1 MKSKT
6 RSKISDDSFLG
17 FESLSISQLNCLASD
32 IRSDI
37 LSVCLANGGHL
48 SSNLGAV
55 ELTIECL
62 KSFNP
67 LKDDILFDVG
77 HQTYAYKILT
87 GRNLKD
93 IRMIDGVSP
102 FLLKEESKYD
112 KYSSGHA
119 GDALPIAVGIAK
131 SKANRKDDSFT
142 VCVTGDSSILNG
154 LSFESLNYLAEDKI
168 KRLIII
174 LNDNGMSISQNV
186 GVIKKQFV
194 KMRNSKFY
202 FTASSFL
209 NRKLSKT
216 RVSRSLLFF
225 LRKIKNGIRRLVIPN
240 NIFESMSLKYMGP
253 FDGNDLTSLDIAFN
267 KAKLASLNGPVIL
280 HLFTKKGYG
289 FYPAMNDD
297 EGEYHGVNAQF
308 DSPAKEKKESLLDIK
323 EEFLLSS
330 MEKDKK
336 MFVITPAM
344 LVGSKLSNLKEKYPE
359 RVIDVGIAEEN
370 AICVGSGLAL
380 DDSHPVIDIY
390 STFLQRGYDEIF
402 ADISRN
408 KISSLFFIDRAGL
421 TGNDGSSHQGI
432 YDVSFLKTI
441 PDCKV
446 YMPFDKKTFKHI
458 LKRDFFSNDYSTFIR
473 LSKDEI
479 IREDY
484 PAEYFDDYLIFKEGK
499 DNLLIVIG
507 QEGFKLAKRYFK
519 SDFKIIALLNLLP
532 DKKQLN
538 NMNLLDFKRIFVYDA
553 YSTKLGSVEHI
564 SSYLFEN
571 KYRGEFNYYSFPVS
585 FIPHGDVSDL
595 YLKYEL
601 DNLSVYKKIEEKLKK
616 DRD

>member
-93 IRMIDGVSP
+93 IRLIDGVSP
-102 FLLKEESKYD
+102 FLLKEESRYD

-297 EGEYHGVNAQF
+297 EGEYHL
-308 DSPAKEKKESLLDIK
+308 SLI
-323 EEFLLSS
+323 
-330 MEKDKK
+330 
-336 MFVITPAM
+336 
-344 LVGSKLSNLKEKYPE
+344 
-359 RVIDVGIAEEN
+359 
-370 AICVGSGLAL
+370 
-380 DDSHPVIDIY
+380 
-390 STFLQRGYDEIF
+390 
-402 ADISRN
+402 
-408 KISSLFFIDRAGL
+408 
-421 TGNDGSSHQGI
+421 
-432 YDVSFLKTI
+432 
-441 PDCKV
+441 
-446 YMPFDKKTFKHI
+446 HI
-458 LKRDFFSNDYSTFIR
+458 
-473 LSKDEI
+473 
-479 IREDY
+479 
-484 PAEYFDDYLIFKEGK
+484 
-499 DNLLIVIG
+499 
-507 QEGFKLAKRYFK
+507 
-519 SDFKIIALLNLLP
+519 
-532 DKKQLN
+532 
-538 NMNLLDFKRIFVYDA
+538 
-553 YSTKLGSVEHI
+553 
-564 SSYLFEN
+564 
-571 KYRGEFNYYSFPVS
+571 
-585 FIPHGDVSDL
+585 
-595 YLKYEL
+595 
-601 DNLSVYKKIEEKLKK
+601 
-616 DRD
+616 